1 MLLIFRVFHYHFES
15 LPTAGIPVTQQHLI
29 WESTEL
35 ADDCSLCD
43 YNIQNH
49 STLKLVLTL
58 RGGPINTRRSKC
70 RFTVTVSC
78 SNFKTVILA
87 LLKVCIAN
95 YLVSLKEDSSYGDL
109 DFDSDFGADDFDMS
123 SLPFTVVVYHDGGR
137 MKFYRVLEWES
148 SSP

>member
-1 MLLIFRVFHYHFES
+1 MRKFFLRYYIINMSCISLSFLIIS
-15 LPTAGIPVTQQHLI
+15 DAGIPVTQQHLI

-70 RFTVTVSC
+70 RFIVTVV
-78 SNFKTVILA
+78 FQA
-87 LLKVCIAN
+87 LIN
-95 YLVSLKEDSSYGDL
+95 YIGTIEGMYVSQII
-109 DFDSDFGADDFDMS
+109 
-123 SLPFTVVVYHDGGR
+123 
-137 MKFYRVLEWES
+137 
-148 SSP
+148 